1 MQSQTKLNAE
11 AAHNFRSGLYE
22 KYLKNSKTK
31 QKNIFVFTFS
41 LFRKHAAECLG
52 YCYVSNIWCRQ
63 VDLIL

>member
-11 AAHNFRSGLYE
+11 AAHNFPSGLND
-22 KYLKNSKTK
+22 KYLK
-31 QKNIFVFTFS
+31 KNKKKKYIFFSFS
-41 LFRKHAAECLG
+41 LFRKHAAQGLG